1 MSAIARR
8 VDVTLAR
15 TLPCDLGYGRRDRV
29 ASALDTP
36 CEHTMWTAARLV
48 VDRAASSAAR
58 RANGRA
64 PLVLLLLVLVGCEAR
79 PILLWHNVGE
89 PVDPPRWVTRESF
102 EAQLDLILGEGFTPM
117 TATELDAIELDGQP
131 GPPHPI
137 VLTFDDGYANFYRHA
152 YPALRARGLPATMF
166 LIAARVGEDEA
177 SRVRD
182 ERGDFLI
189 WPEVRAMQAD
199 GIDFQ
204 SHSVSHRN
212 LKHLSDD
219 EVRAEL
225 QESRRQLEAGL
236 GRPVTVLAY
245 PFGGNSPHTQA
256 LVEDAGYRSAH
267 SVMAGMGGDFA
278 RLRTSVG
285 QRTSLDDLRA
295 ALRGSWFGETSDL
308 R

>member
-1 MSAIARR
+1 MPLRSSCLLHAVRCEEYKPSRRSIAPSSPTFVQAAAALRILRLYSAVNRR
-8 VDVTLAR
+8 REVFSGTSVSR
-15 TLPCDLGYGRRDRV
+15 TV
-29 ASALDTP
+29 
-36 CEHTMWTAARLV
+36 
-48 VDRAASSAAR
+48 RAADSSFGFIF
-58 RANGRA
+58 RAFSA
-64 PLVLLLLVLVGCEAR
+64 PSIYKELGPGDCLSIVGTEG
-79 PILLWHNVGE
+79 IL
-89 PVDPPRWVTRESF
+89 
-102 EAQLDLILGEGFTPM
+102 AEGFTPIA
-117 TATELDAIELDGQP
+117 ATELDAIELDGQP
-131 GPPHPI
+131 GPPRPI
-137 VLTFDDGYANFYRHA
+137 VLTFDAGYANFYRHA

-182 ERGDFLI
+182 ERGDFLT

-278 RLRTSVG
+278 RLRTSLG